1 MWVVMHDKSLGA
13 RALPD
18 GAGGVLVVE
27 PGQAFEV
34 DDDLAGAAPGEW
46 ETCPGDVPR
55 GASGEDLADG
65 YSYEPLQVPVWVD
78 TDGDGDVDELRV
90 AHYYR
95 RRHLGA
101 GLLAQVDVFKVA
113 TDAQVARAVKGAD
126 A

>member
-27 PGQAFEV
+27 PGRPFEV
-34 DDDLAGAAPGEW
+34 DDEHAGTAPGEW
-46 ETCPGDVPR
+46 ETCEGDVPR

-65 YSYEPLQVPVWVD
+65 YAYEPLQVPVWVD
-78 TDGDGDVDELRV
+78 VDGDGDVDELRV

-95 RRHLGA
+95 RRHLGT
-101 GLLAQVDVFKVA
+101 GLLAQEDVYRPA
-113 TDAQVARAVKGAD
+113 TDAQVVKVTKGAD

>member
-34 DDDLAGAAPGEW
+34 DDDLAGTAPGEW

-55 GASGEDLADG
+55 GPSGEDLADG
-65 YSYEPLQVPVWVD
+65 HAYEPLQVPVWVD
-78 TDGDGDVDELRV
+78 VDGDGTPDEQRT

-95 RRHLGA
+95 RRHLGS
-101 GLLAQVDVFKVA
+101 GLLAQEDVFRPA
-113 TDAQVARAVKGAD
+113 TDSQVARAVKGAD